1 MLDDS
6 VLTHVSGAPFACISW
21 LCLKHLRKPSA
32 GATAGAA
39 RHDGP
44 LNSRLVRWCVRRAA
58 HGRARRRR
66 GGWEAEQ
73 GPQARAACTFSA
85 LHHGQALLKALVT
98 RAQGYAW
105 EITTAEGGWG
115 LDGVLQS
122 RGHVLDGIANGIDT
136 TEWSPALDTHLAATY
151 TADDMSGASS
161 LLCDNRSLSRVSF
174 SRSSDAAHSAPMF
187 FLQKTPLNAPVHSN
201 RQAPVQGRRCS
212 GVANPKP

>member
-1 MLDDS
+1 MTTLS
-6 VLTHVSGAPFACISW
+6 VHGLSAVVS
-21 LCLKHLRKPSA
+21 
-32 GATAGAA
+32 AA
-39 RHDGP
+39 WRMER
-44 LNSRLVRWCVRRAA
+44 S
-58 HGRARRRR
+58 RRRR
-66 GGWEAEQ
+66 GGWRLGVGS
-73 GPQARAACTFSA
+73 GPAGSCGVHVPGFTPWVGTPEGS
-85 LHHGQALLKALVT
+85 GT

-105 EITTAEGGWG
+105 EIITAEGGWG